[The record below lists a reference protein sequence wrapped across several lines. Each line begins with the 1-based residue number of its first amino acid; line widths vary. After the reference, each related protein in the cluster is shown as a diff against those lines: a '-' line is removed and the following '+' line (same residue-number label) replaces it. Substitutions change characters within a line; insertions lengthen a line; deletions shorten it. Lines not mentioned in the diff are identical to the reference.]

1 MSFDKIKPEEQAKQA
16 QKQKELD
23 QRYKEIEKEEFSQID
38 KKQDIENQKKGHS
51 SENDQILINKENV
64 KYTMIY
70 ERQNDRFII
79 CEQTYEYQKYYILE
93 YDESRA

>member
-1 MSFDKIKPEEQAKQA
+1 
-16 QKQKELD
+16 
-23 QRYKEIEKEEFSQID
+23 
-38 KKQDIENQKKGHS
+38 
-51 SENDQILINKENV
+51 
-64 KYTMIY
+64 MIY